1 MSSFPPKFEAR
12 RRPVSVLALKLWEMA
27 EALHERLDNPGEV
40 LEILVSSAAKGEQ
53 AVETWERLHEAAQ
66 RFDKMSDLAL
76 AYEHVTLDKRV
87 KLLPPE
93 QQAFIFL
100 QATQFFTTLGDTEGA
115 AGYAERAIAAVP
127 GHPEAFA
134 RLEALLTA
142 SGKLSRLAQHYLDAS
157 QRETDVD
164 RRRGLLERAFSI
176 ASSID
181 AAELIIEAGQR
192 LLKLSPAADDV
203 REEVMR
209 RLIGAGRHKDV
220 VELIEQALGREPP
233 PPADEDKL
241 YREQLVDLCFTV
253 LKSPERAL
261 THVEG
266 LLRIDPSHEMALGAA
281 ESLLDNKPLMLRAA
295 AALSDA
301 FERTGNV
308 ERAVAML
315 TFELRHVR
323 GPRRIDVQRRLGILR
338 QDALNDPAGALELL
352 APVVA
357 GDPGDDALRRRFVEL
372 SLNLNQPA
380 ETARLLAR
388 ALQSHRD
395 PAVRAR
401 VGVDVGDVYL
411 KSGDVKRAQAAF
423 QKVLET
429 DSDERATL
437 AAAHRLSDLYADSGD
452 MKLLAGVLETIV
464 RLETEK
470 EARQA
475 AARRLARICDAEL
488 PDSARAI
495 LAFRAL
501 VGSPW
506 TDEALTRLEALYRD
520 AADDVG
526 LSDVLAFRAERSKDP
541 EQARELAAQ
550 ALELR
555 TARTRDPE
563 SAIAAYYSFSNSF
576 GASRDV
582 NARLMP
588 LLEQTGRFGELAEVV
603 TREIALA
610 PEAERAKLWLRLAQL
625 RQTRLGNA
633 QGAFEALERALALDP
648 ADRTLRAALEKLLS
662 VPEVRLRAAALLSP
676 LYADGEPSVGQLRV
690 LEARAEGEPEVQDR
704 LLAAEQAVALAQ
716 GPLRDPERAL
726 EIAARALADAVGR
739 APDVIERWLAEVQRL
754 GANNP
759 ERRARLLFSALTGRE
774 IDSRQLFELAQAA
787 GDAAQAAGDLPRA
800 IEIYRHALAFDPSSR
815 KLVKAIDELL
825 AQQGVPSDRLA
836 LYEAALAEEQEPQRR
851 RDLLHAMAR
860 LQRVELSDVLGA
872 TVTLRRAVAEEP
884 RDLAAHDALLEALNE
899 AGDFSGAALELER
912 MLPLL
917 EGDRRSLA
925 LLRLA
930 EAAERAGDPAG
941 SLARYR
947 ELIECAD
954 LSDDVLANVERLAL
968 EQGDGV
974 TLRSV
979 LEQRLLGTTDPRQRV
994 QLLERLGNAS
1004 SWQLGDAVSA
1014 ANFWLEGARLS
1025 QGAAADPERAR
1036 RLYDRVLDA
1045 DPKNLEA
1052 AERLLELCAADKDWT
1067 RLSDAFAIVLEGSEE
1082 RAIVATLLGLEEQAV
1097 LGGAGAEFVALVDR
1111 TLARKLDP
1119 QRARHLVLA
1128 KARALG
1134 TVSARA
1140 DEAAAIFRGLIE
1152 GARDGAEA
1160 EIEAFSEFLKKTTAT
1175 AARKDDQRW
1184 LFRLR
1189 AEKTTD
1195 PISVL
1200 LDWARAEEHELG
1212 DKKAARALYERITT
1226 QDAEQ
1231 NEAWTEL
1238 ARLQALDGEP
1248 ESALASLSA
1257 LRERIDGE
1265 ARTAVDLR
1273 IAGLMIEHLGRAE
1286 EALALVRPII
1296 AASPSDMDALRIV
1309 HRALALPETRAQAA
1323 ELLERA
1329 ADAFEDP
1336 ARRADVIEALL
1347 AVSAEAPDLSAA
1359 RSRWLTQLLETKAD
1373 QPEEALRISL
1383 RGAEAAPGELELWK
1397 VAEQMARRLDNPH
1410 PVVDAYT
1417 HAFER
1422 TLSPEIAEELGQR
1435 MVEFYGEWFDEPERV
1450 VGMLQRILE
1459 LSPTAGWA
1467 FDRLKLAFSG
1477 AGRWQELFTL
1487 YDGRLAAPQAP
1498 PERVELLREAAM
1510 AARDFAGDPERAI
1523 GYLEAL
1529 NHEGPGDQRVESSL
1543 ERLYERHA
1551 KKRPLI
1557 ALLSARLAGAVSSEK
1572 GDLVARI
1579 AALWLDL
1586 AEPTPALELAETLF
1600 AEKERRGDAVQLLER
1615 LITLPV
1621 AREPLARSLEE
1632 GEEAEQ
1638 QDPEKTETPLRL
1650 AITHLKSHY
1659 RATKSTV
1666 DVVRMLEIEEGVAR
1680 SREERRGL
1688 LEEIVSLRLG
1698 ELGDA
1703 LGAFE
1708 TTAELV
1714 LLDSGAEKYRA
1725 TLAQLAG
1732 HVQVH
1737 ARQAEVLAAA
1747 ARAASDPAIRGS
1759 LLNEAAAVH
1768 RGALAGPQR
1777 AIDLYRE
1784 VLLLAGA
1791 PAAEQLEAARAL
1803 SELLRAEG
1811 DPAERVAV
1819 LERLSDL
1826 VEVPLERRAALG
1838 EAATIAFETLA
1849 DAPRAIAAYRKR
1861 LADDRTDLEAM
1872 NGLCVALTAIAR
1884 WDELISALEARAAIE
1899 AEPEARRDR
1908 VRIAELHAETRG
1920 DRATAIE
1927 AWRRVVSLHGGD
1939 RESFDAQN
1947 RLLSAEQRWPELAR
1961 LFEQEISA
1969 EGEPERER
1977 QLFLELGALHEQR
1990 TLDRV
1995 AALEAYVSAGDWPS
2009 AIRVAGAP
2017 PPDRATG
2024 RRVCTRLL
2032 ELSTASWQKAKAGP
2046 ECEAARAADWALSE
2060 LSERL
2065 LEDGEY
2071 EAVVEGLLDGAKLP
2085 FVEARRRDLRREAAC
2100 LVSDRLGDPDWAIE
2114 LFQGLLAEDPAD
2126 DVAVSSVTRLALLLE
2141 EKGRFEE
2148 IVQLWENQA
2157 RARAG
2162 AGDVAAA
2169 QVLWARAGELSEE
2182 RLQDVERALVAYD
2195 NGAALGG
2202 EVCLEALARIHGA
2215 RGRIDLVA
2223 DALERLCK
2231 ESAADTLGERAL
2243 SLAEAYVLL
2252 EKPLRARETL
2262 EQAVQRVIDG
2272 APLRARLASLYR
2284 EAEDFTALAKLT
2296 EDEAER
2302 ATDRRARLAL
2312 LREAALLHLDRRA
2325 QPAPAVPLLE
2335 RAIELDPD
2343 DSSLRLL
2350 LARALYEKQR
2360 FEDAANVL
2368 REQLARYGGR
2378 RPKDR
2383 ALVHF
2388 ELARA
2393 LLAANDRTTALV
2405 ELDAASKIDPA
2416 HPSIL
2421 EMLARTALD
2430 QGELERAERMYRA
2443 LLLVAVKEGDPNPPS
2458 RSEALYALGDVAQRR
2473 GDSAR
2478 AEEFTQSA
2486 FDAALENPREAR
2498 SLEQTLKQRGRSA
2511 DLVRVLELRLGQ
2523 SLVANE
2529 AARVLS
2535 DLAEIHA
2542 AVPAELDRVRAPL
2555 LKRAAKIEAEIDGQ
2569 EVMDDGAWAALGRVY
2584 TTLADA
2590 AGEGR
2595 VLERRIEASA
2605 RSSRPP
2611 PDGDL
2616 LYRLAGAR
2624 LSNSEDID
2632 GALDLL
2638 ERALGLAPD
2647 FERAEALLR
2656 GALGEDAPPRAALL
2670 LERIAR
2676 ERGDAGAL
2684 VRALERRIAAGD
2696 ADIAAV
2702 REGIELAE
2710 RLQDPELVGRLL
2722 SAALLSGAFDTH
2734 ADTAAWL
2741 RLELAKRYR
2750 GAGDVA
2756 AALELEEQACGY
2768 LTTTKAKPL
2777 LLFIAREAL
2786 AAGEPARAA
2795 RVLEVLRAEDPENRD
2810 IFGPLLALY
2819 RQRGPAEKLV
2829 ELLEATAPLVTSA
2842 EERLSLRLEQVEV
2855 MLERLGRRED
2865 AIALLQEIVRDAPN
2879 ERASRVRLAE
2889 LLAADGREDELSEL
2903 LVAELDEA
2911 RDAGDVAGEIAI
2923 AVRLA
2928 TLLERQG
2935 RAADALDV
2943 CKRALERDP
2952 TRRELLEQSVR
2963 LAKTTGDPDRLA
2975 EALESLLKV
2984 ERGPSAAALCRRLVA
2999 LREQLADSA
3008 GAERALVLGFAACPS
3023 DAELCD
3029 ELARRYGDRGESGR
3043 VAELLERALVE
3054 RPDDRKLLEQ
3064 MVEAQRSAGRA
3075 EQALGA
3081 LENFLRR
3088 HADEVGLYRVR
3099 ASVLSEL
3106 GRDEEAVRDLERASV
3121 EDPEALPKLIEVLE
3135 RAITRSEPERRAA
3148 LALRLIEILEHAG
3161 ESDKARARLVELAA
3175 DVPGDSAVLSQLAAF
3190 ETRLGN
3196 LEGAIDA
3203 YTRLAE
3209 IAEGSELSHAALAV
3223 AELSQRTGQAE
3234 QARPLL
3240 ERALEAEP
3248 SNVEVRT
3255 ALFAVLQAS
3264 GAHRELGELTL
3275 AQALDMPHSPERVAT
3290 LRQAGEL
3297 FLVGDEIPQAVHA
3310 LELARSEAGDNLEV
3324 VVLLARAYTRA
3335 ARLEEALAHLS
3346 AVLDANKGKRIRT
3359 LGAVYEEK
3367 ANVHLEEGFLTDA
3380 LGALTKAFEMDPK
3393 NSRLGMRLGR
3403 LALEAEE
3410 DDLAQRALRSVA
3422 IMKTAEEDGPEGARP
3437 ETKADA
3443 NYALAALAHRA
3454 GDPRKA
3460 KILAAKA
3467 ISENPE
3473 HQEARALIAQ
3483 LDRR

>member
-1 MSSFPPKFEAR
+1 
-12 RRPVSVLALKLWEMA
+12 MA
-27 EALHERLDNPGEV
+27 EALDERLDDPGEV

-53 AVETWERLHEAAQ
+53 AVETWERLHEAAT
-66 RFDKMSDLAL
+66 RFDKVGDLAL
-76 AYEHVTLDKRV
+76 AYEQVTHDKRV
-87 KLLPPE
+87 KLLQPE

-100 QATQFFTTLGDTEGA
+100 QATQFFTLLGDSEGA
-115 AGYAERAIAAVP
+115 AAYAERAIAAVP
-127 GHPEAFA
+127 GHAEAFA

-142 SGKLSRLAQHYLDAS
+142 AGKLSRLAQHYLDAS
-157 QRETDVD
+157 QRETDTE
-164 RRRGLLERAFSI
+164 RRRSLLERAFSI
-176 ASSID
+176 AVSID
-181 AAELIIEAGQR
+181 ASELVVESGQR
-192 LLKLSPAADDV
+192 LLKLAPENGEV

-220 VELIEQALGREPP
+220 VELLEQALNREPP
-233 PPADEDKL
+233 PSAEEDRL
-241 YREQLVDLCFTV
+241 HREQLVDLCVTV

-266 LLRIDPSHEMALGAA
+266 LLRIEPAHEMALSAA

-301 FERTGNV
+301 FERSGNV

-323 GPRRIDVQRRLGILR
+323 GLRRIDVQRRLGILR

-411 KSGDVKRAQAAF
+411 KSGDVKRAQIAF

-429 DSDERATL
+429 DADERATL
-437 AAAHRLSDLYADSGD
+437 AAAHRLSDLHADSGD
-452 MKLLAGVLETIV
+452 LKLLAGVLETIV

-475 AARRLARICDAEL
+475 AARRLARLCDAEV
-488 PDSARAI
+488 PDNARAI

-506 TDEALTRLEALYRD
+506 TDEALSRLETLYRE

-588 LLEQTGRFGELAEVV
+588 LLEQTGRFSELAEVL
-603 TREIALA
+603 TREIALV
-610 PEAERAKLWLRLAQL
+610 EDSERQKLWLRLAQL
-625 RQTRLGNA
+625 RQTRLSDPL
-633 QGAFEALERALALDP
+633 GALSALENALRLDP

-690 LEARAEGEPEVQDR
+690 LEARAEGEPEVRDR
-704 LLAAEQAVALAQ
+704 LAAAEEAVSLSQ

-726 EIAARALADAVGR
+726 EVAARALSDAVAH
-739 APDVIERWLAEVQRL
+739 APDVIERWLAEVMRL

-759 ERRARLLFSALTGRE
+759 ERRARLLFSALAGRE
-774 IDSRQLFELAQAA
+774 IDSRELFELAQAA
-787 GDAAQAAGDLPRA
+787 GDSAQAAGDLPRA

-815 KLVKAIDELL
+815 KLVHAIDELL

-860 LQRVELSDVLGA
+860 LQRVELADVLGA

-899 AGDFSGAALELER
+899 ASDFAGAALELER

-930 EAAERAGDPAG
+930 EAAERAGDKAG
-941 SLARYR
+941 SLSRYR
-947 ELIECAD
+947 ELLEHAD

-994 QLLERLGNAS
+994 QLLERLGNAC

-1052 AERLLELCAADKDWT
+1052 AERLVELCAVDGDWT

-1082 RAIVATLLGLEEQAV
+1082 RAIVATLLGLEEPAV
-1097 LGGAGAEFVALVDR
+1097 RAGAATQFVALVDR
-1111 TLARKLDP
+1111 ALERRVDA
-1119 QRARHLVLA
+1119 QRARTLTLA

-1134 TVSARA
+1134 TVAARA
-1140 DEAAAIFRGLIE
+1140 DEVATIFRSLIE
-1152 GARDGAEA
+1152 GSRDEA
-1160 EIEAFSEFLKKTTAT
+1160 GPEIEAFSEFLQKAEQSSG
-1175 AARKDDQRW
+1175 RRDDRRW
-1184 LFRLR
+1184 LFRLS
-1189 AEKTTD
+1189 AERTSD
-1195 PISVL
+1195 PASVL
-1200 LDWARAEEHELG
+1200 LEWARVEEHELG
-1212 DKKAARALYERITT
+1212 DRKAARALYERITA

-1248 ESALASLSA
+1248 ENALASLSA
-1257 LRERIDGE
+1257 LRERLDGE

-1273 IAGLMIEHLGRAE
+1273 TAGLLIEHLGRAA
-1286 EALALVRPII
+1286 EALTLVRPILT
-1296 AASPSDMDALRIV
+1296 ASPSDKDALRIV
-1309 HRALALPETRAQAA
+1309 HRALALPETRAEAA

-1383 RGAEAAPGELELWK
+1383 RGAEAAPGEFELWK

-1422 TLSPEIAEELGQR
+1422 TLTPEVAEELGQR

-1487 YDGRLAAPQAP
+1487 YDARLAAPQAP
-1498 PERVELLREAAM
+1498 AERIDLLREAAM

-1529 NHEGPGDQRVESSL
+1529 NREGPGDQRVEASL

-1557 ALLSARLAGAVSSEK
+1557 ELLSARLQSSAVAER

-1586 AEPTPALELAETLF
+1586 SEPSPALALAETLL
-1600 AEKERRGDAVQLLER
+1600 ADVERRAEAVQLLER
-1615 LITLPV
+1615 LITLPA
-1621 AREPLARSLEE
+1621 ARELGE
-1632 GEEAEQ
+1632 GAEKDAQ
-1638 QDPEKTETPLRL
+1638 TPLLL
-1650 AITHLKSHY
+1650 AIAHLKAHY
-1659 RATKSTV
+1659 RKTKSTV

-1680 SREERRGL
+1680 SREERRVL
-1688 LEEIVSLRLG
+1688 LEEIVGLRLG

-1714 LLDSGAEKYRA
+1714 LLDSAAQKYRA

-1732 HVQVH
+1732 HVQVQ
-1737 ARQAEVLAAA
+1737 ARQAEVLATA
-1747 ARAASDPAIRGS
+1747 ARAEKNVEVRAS

-1768 RGALAGPQR
+1768 RGALSEPGR
-1777 AIDLYRE
+1777 AIVFYRE
-1784 VLLLAGA
+1784 SLELAEA
-1791 PAAEQLEAARAL
+1791 PPAEQLVAARAL
-1803 SELLRAEG
+1803 SELLREAG

-1826 VEVPLERRAALG
+1826 VGESNERRAALG
-1838 EAATIAFETLA
+1838 EAAAIAFETLG
-1849 DAPRAIAAYRKR
+1849 DAPRAIAAYRRR

-1872 NGLCVALTAIAR
+1872 NGLCEALTAIGR

-1899 AEPEARRDR
+1899 EEPEARRDR
-1908 VRIAELHAETRG
+1908 VRIAELHADTRG

-1927 AWRRVVSLHGGD
+1927 AWRRVVALHGGD
-1939 RESFDAQN
+1939 RASFEAQ
-1947 RLLSAEQRWPELAR
+1947 RALLSAEQRWPELAQ
-1961 LFEQEISA
+1961 LFTLEINEEGDA
-1969 EGEPERER
+1969 ERKR
-1977 QLFLELGALHEQR
+1977 TLFLELGTLHEQR

-1995 AALEAYVSAGDWPS
+1995 AALEAYVAAGDWPS

-2024 RRVCTRLL
+2024 RRVCARLL
-2032 ELSTASWQKAKAGP
+2032 ELATAAWQRSKAGP
-2046 ECEAARAADWALSE
+2046 DCEAARAADWALSE

-2071 EAVVEGLLDGAKLP
+2071 EAVVEGLLNGSELP
-2085 FVEARRRDLRREAAC
+2085 FNDTRRRDLRREAAC

-2114 LFQGLLAEDPAD
+2114 LFQALLSENPAD

-2157 RARAG
+2157 RARAS

-2169 QVLWARAGELSEE
+2169 QVLWARAGELSED
-2182 RLQDVERALVAYD
+2182 RLRDVARALAAYD
-2195 NGAALGG
+2195 SGAALAG

-2223 DALERLCK
+2223 DALERLCR

-2243 SLAEAYVLL
+2243 SLAEAYVAL
-2252 EKPLRARETL
+2252 EKPLKARETL
-2262 EQAVQRVIDG
+2262 ERAAPRVVDG
-2272 APLRARLASLYR
+2272 APLRARLGALYR
-2284 EAEDFTALAKLT
+2284 EAEDFSALAKLT
-2296 EDEAER
+2296 EEEAER
-2302 ATDRRARLAL
+2302 ATERRTRLLL
-2312 LREAALLHLDRRA
+2312 LREASLLHLDRRGE
-2325 QPAPAVPLLE
+2325 PAPAIPLLE
-2335 RAIELDPD
+2335 RAIELDAE

-2350 LARALYEKQR
+2350 LARALYERRR
-2360 FEDAANVL
+2360 FEDAASVL

-2393 LLAANDRTTALV
+2393 LLAADDRATALL

-2430 QGELERAERMYRA
+2430 QGELDRAERMYRA

-2458 RSEALYALGDVAQRR
+2458 RSEALYALGDVATRR
-2473 GDSAR
+2473 GDSLR
-2478 AEEFTQSA
+2478 AEEFTASA
-2486 FDAALENPREAR
+2486 FEAASENPREAR
-2498 SLEQTLKQRGRSA
+2498 ALELTLKARGRSA
-2511 DLVRVLELRLGQ
+2511 DLVRVLELRINQGLQ
-2523 SLVANE
+2523 PNE
-2529 AARVLS
+2529 ALRVLS

-2542 AVPAELDRVRAPL
+2542 AVPADLDRVRTPL
-2555 LKRAAKIEAEIDGQ
+2555 LKRAQKLEREIDQQ
-2569 EVMDDGAWAALGRVY
+2569 EPMDDGAWAALGRVY
-2584 TTLADA
+2584 TTLGDA
-2590 AGEGR
+2590 TGEGR

-2624 LSNSEDID
+2624 LSNSEDLD

-2647 FERAEALLR
+2647 FERAEALLK
-2656 GALGEDAPPRAALL
+2656 GALADEVPPRAALL

-2676 ERGDAGAL
+2676 ERGDASAL
-2684 VRALERRIAAGD
+2684 VRAIERRIAGGD

-2702 REGIELAE
+2702 REGIELAD
-2710 RLQDPELVGRLL
+2710 RLQDSELVGRLL
-2722 SAALLSGAFDTH
+2722 SAALVGGAFDNESS
-2734 ADTAAWL
+2734 TASWL

-2750 GAGDVA
+2750 GVGDVP
-2756 AALELEEQACGY
+2756 AALELEEQAASY
-2768 LTTTKAKPL
+2768 LSPSDARPVL
-2777 LLFIAREAL
+2777 LTIARESLAL
-2786 AAGEPARAA
+2786 GESLRAA
-2795 RVLEVLRAEDPENRD
+2795 RVLETLRAEDPENSQ
-2810 IFGPLLALY
+2810 IYLPLLDLY
-2819 RQRGPAEKLV
+2819 RERGPAEKLV
-2829 ELLEATAPLVTSA
+2829 ELLDATAPLVSSA
-2842 EERLSLRLEQVEV
+2842 EERQALRLEQADV
-2855 MLERLGRRED
+2855 LLQQLGRRDE
-2865 AIALLQEIVRDAPN
+2865 AIALLQEIVRDAPG
-2879 ERASRVRLAE
+2879 ERASRLRLAE
-2889 LLAADGREDELSEL
+2889 LLAADGREDELGDL
-2903 LVAELDEA
+2903 LLAELDEA
-2911 RDAGDVAGEIAI
+2911 RDAGDVAAEIAL
-2923 AVRLA
+2923 AVRLS

-2943 CKRALERDP
+2943 CRRALERDP

-2963 LAKTTGDPDRLA
+2963 LAKATGEPDRLA
-2975 EALESLLKV
+2975 EALESLLRV
-2984 ERGPSAAALCRRLVA
+2984 ERGSSAAALCRRLLT
-2999 LREQLADSA
+2999 LREQLSDPA
-3008 GAERALVLGFAACPS
+3008 GAERALVLGFFACPS

-3029 ELARRYGDRGESGR
+3029 ELCRRYGDRGEQAR
-3043 VAELLERALVE
+3043 VAEVLERALSE
-3054 RPDDRKLLEQ
+3054 RPDDKKLLEQ
-3064 MVEAQRSAGRA
+3064 LIEAQRAAGRA
-3075 EQALGA
+3075 EQALSA
-3081 LENFLRR
+3081 LEQFLRR
-3088 HADEVGLYRVR
+3088 HASEASLYRVR
-3099 ASVLSEL
+3099 ASLLSEL
-3106 GRDEEAVRDLERASV
+3106 GRDEDAVEDLERVSAH
-3121 EDPEALPKLIEVLE
+3121 DPAARAKLIEVLE
-3135 RAITRSEPERRAA
+3135 RAMDRSDSPRRVPM
-3148 LALRLIEILEHAG
+3148 ALRLVEILEQNGDAEG
-3161 ESDKARARLVELAA
+3161 ARQRLAELSRE
-3175 DVPGDSAVLSQLAAF
+3175 VPGNTAVLEQLAAF
-3190 ETRLGN
+3190 EMRLGN
-3196 LEGAIDA
+3196 LDGAIDA
-3203 YTRLAE
+3203 YTQLAE
-3209 IAEGSELSHAALAV
+3209 SAEGSALSKAALSV
-3223 AELSQRTGQAE
+3223 AELCQRAEKPE

-3240 ERALEAEP
+3240 ERAMEADP
-3248 SNVEVRT
+3248 QNAEVRA
-3255 ALFAVLQAS
+3255 ALSTVLQAS

-3275 AQALDMPHSPERVAT
+3275 SQGLDMPHSPERVAT

-3297 FLVGDEIPQAVHA
+3297 FLQGDETEQAVHA

-3335 ARLEEALAHLS
+3335 GRLEEALAHLG
-3346 AVLDANKGKRIRT
+3346 AVIDAHRGKRLRT
-3359 LGAVYEEK
+3359 LGAVFEEK

-3380 LGALTKAFEMDPK
+3380 LAALAKAFEMDPK
-3393 NSRLGMRLGR
+3393 NGRLGIRLGR

-3410 DDLAQRALRSVA
+3410 EDLAQRALRAVA
-3422 IMKTAEEDGPEGARP
+3422 IMKTAEADGPEGARP

-3443 NYALAALAHRA
+3443 NYALAVLAQRA
-3454 GDPRKA
+3454 GDARKA
-3460 KILAAKA
+3460 KILVAKA
-3467 ISENPE
+3467 ISETPD
-3473 HQEARALIAQ
+3473 HPEARALLAE

>member
-1 MSSFPPKFEAR
+1 
-12 RRPVSVLALKLWEMA
+12 MA
-27 EALHERLDNPGEV
+27 EALDERLDNPGEV

-100 QATQFFTTLGDTEGA
+100 QATQFFTSLGDTEGA

-157 QRETDVD
+157 QRETDAE
-164 RRRGLLERAFSI
+164 RRRSLLERAFSI

-181 AAELIIEAGQR
+181 ASELIIEAGQR

-220 VELIEQALGREPP
+220 VELLEQALTRDPP

-266 LLRIDPSHEMALGAA
+266 LLRIDPGHEMALGAA

-301 FERTGNV
+301 FERINNV

-323 GPRRIDVQRRLGILR
+323 GLRRIEVQRRLGILR

-452 MKLLAGVLETIV
+452 MKLLAGVLDTIV

-470 EARQA
+470 EPRQA
-475 AARRLARICDAEL
+475 AARRLARICDAEV
-488 PDSARAI
+488 PDNARAI

-506 TDEALTRLEALYRD
+506 TDEALSRLEALYRD

-563 SAIAAYYSFSNSF
+563 SAIAAYYSFSNTF

-588 LLEQTGRFGELAEVV
+588 LLEQTGRFAELAEVV
-603 TREIALA
+603 TRDIGLA
-610 PEAERAKLWLRLAQL
+610 PEADRGKLWLRLAQI
-625 RQTRLGNA
+625 RQTRLA
-633 QGAFEALERALALDP
+633 EPLLALEALESALKLDSS
-648 ADRTLRAALEKLLS
+648 DRTLRAALEKLLS

-676 LYADGEPSVGQLRV
+676 LYEAGEPSLGQLKV
-690 LEARAEGEPEVQDR
+690 LEARAEGEPDVQAR
-704 LLAAEQAVALAQ
+704 LASAERAVALAQ

-726 EIAARALADAVGR
+726 EVAARALADAVNH
-739 APDVIERWLAEVQRL
+739 APEVIEHWLAEVQRL

-774 IDSRQLFELAQAA
+774 IASRELFELAQAA

-800 IEIYRHALAFDPSSR
+800 IEIYRQALAFDPSSR
-815 KLVKAIDELL
+815 KLVRAIDDLL

-860 LQRVELSDVLGA
+860 LQRVELADVLGA

-899 AGDFSGAALELER
+899 ASDFAGAALELER

-930 EAAERAGDPAG
+930 EAAERAGDPAA
-941 SLARYR
+941 SLSRYR

-1004 SWQLGDAVSA
+1004 SWQLKDAASA

-1052 AERLLELCAADKDWT
+1052 AERLVELCAVEQDWA

-1082 RAIVATLLGLEEQAV
+1082 RAIVATLLGLEEQA
-1097 LGGAGAEFVALVDR
+1097 LRGGAAAQFVALVDR
-1111 TLARKLDP
+1111 ALTRRLDA

-1134 TVSARA
+1134 TVAARA
-1140 DEAAAIFRGLIE
+1140 DEAANIFRGLIE
-1152 GARDGAEA
+1152 GARDEAEA
-1160 EIEAFSEFLKKTTAT
+1160 EIEAFSEFLKK
-1175 AARKDDQRW
+1175 AAPSEARRDDQRW

-1189 AEKTTD
+1189 TEKTAD
-1195 PISVL
+1195 PVSVL
-1200 LDWARAEEHELG
+1200 LDWARVEEHELG
-1212 DKKAARALYERITT
+1212 DKAAARALYERITA

-1248 ESALASLSA
+1248 ESALASLTA
-1257 LRERIDGE
+1257 LRERLDGE

-1286 EALALVRPII
+1286 EALRLVRPII
-1296 AASPSDMDALRIV
+1296 RTSPSDMDALRIV
-1309 HRALALPETRAQAA
+1309 HRALALPETRAEAA

-1383 RGAEAAPGELELWK
+1383 RGAEAAPGEFELWK

-1422 TLSPEIAEELGQR
+1422 TLSPEVAEELGQR
-1435 MVEFYGEWFDEPERV
+1435 MVEFYGEWFEEPERV
-1450 VGMLQRILE
+1450 VAMLQRILE

-1487 YDGRLAAPQAP
+1487 YDSRLAAPQAST
-1498 PERVELLREAAM
+1498 ERVDLLREAAM

-1529 NHEGPGDQRVESSL
+1529 HREGPGDQRVESSL

-1557 ALLSARLAGAVSSEK
+1557 ELLSARLTNAAAADR

-1586 AEPTPALELAETLF
+1586 SEPTPALRLAESLF

-1621 AREPLARSLEE
+1621 AREPAPRS
-1632 GEEAEQ
+1632 EEAVEAGEA
-1638 QDPEKTETPLRL
+1638 DAEVETETPLRL
-1650 AITHLKSHY
+1650 AITHLKAHY
-1659 RATKSTV
+1659 RAAKSTV

-1680 SREERRGL
+1680 SSDERRAL

-1714 LLDSGAEKYRA
+1714 LLDSAAEKYRA
-1725 TLAQLAG
+1725 TLAELAG
-1732 HVQVH
+1732 HVKVQ
-1737 ARQAEVLAAA
+1737 ARRAEVLATA
-1747 ARAASDPAIRGS
+1747 ARAASAPEIRSS

-1768 RGALAGPQR
+1768 RGPLEELGR

-1784 VLLLAGA
+1784 VLLLSEA
-1791 PAAEQLEAARAL
+1791 PASEQLVAARAL

-1819 LERLSDL
+1819 LERLADL
-1826 VEVPLERRAALG
+1826 VEVPEQRRAALG
-1838 EAATIAFETLA
+1838 EAATIAFETLG

-1872 NGLCVALTAIAR
+1872 NGLCVALTAISR

-1899 AEPEARRDR
+1899 EEPAARRDR

-1927 AWRRVVSLHGGD
+1927 AWRRVVALHGGD
-1939 RESFDAQN
+1939 RESFDAQS

-1961 LFEQEISA
+1961 LFEQEISE
-1969 EGEPERER
+1969 EGDPGRKT
-1977 QLFLELGALHEQR
+1977 QLYLELGALHEQR

-1995 AALEAYVSAGDWPS
+1995 AALEAYVAASDWPS

-2024 RRVCTRLL
+2024 RRVCARLL
-2032 ELSTASWQKAKAGP
+2032 ELATATWQRTQNAGP
-2046 ECEAARAADWALSE
+2046 DCEPARAADWALSE

-2085 FVEARRRDLRREAAC
+2085 FEPARRRDLRREAAC
-2100 LVSDRLGDPDWAIE
+2100 LVSDRLADPDWAIE
-2114 LFQGLLAEDPAD
+2114 LFQGLLGEDPAD

-2162 AGDVAAA
+2162 AGDIAAA

-2182 RLQDVERALVAYD
+2182 RLGDVERALVAYD
-2195 NGAALGG
+2195 SGAALGG
-2202 EVCLEALARIHGA
+2202 EVCLEALARIHGG

-2223 DALERLCK
+2223 DALERLCR

-2252 EKPLRARETL
+2252 GKPLRARETL

-2272 APLRARLASLYR
+2272 APLRARLAQLYR

-2302 ATDRRARLAL
+2302 AVDRRARLGL
-2312 LREAALLHLDRRA
+2312 LRDAALLHLDRRGE
-2325 QPAPAVPLLE
+2325 PAPAVPLLE
-2335 RAIELDPD
+2335 RAIELDAD
-2343 DSSLRLL
+2343 DSGLRLL
-2350 LARALYEKQR
+2350 LARALYERQR

-2421 EMLARTALD
+2421 EMLARTALE

-2458 RSEALYALGDVAQRR
+2458 RSEALYALGDVAERR

-2478 AEEFTQSA
+2478 AEEFMQSA

-2498 SLEQTLKQRGRSA
+2498 SLELALKQRGRSK
-2511 DLVRVLELRLGQ
+2511 DLVRVLELRLSQ
-2523 SLVANE
+2523 PLSAND

-2535 DLAEIHA
+2535 DLAESHA

-2555 LKRAAKIEAEIDGQ
+2555 LKRAAKIEGEIDGQ
-2569 EVMDDGAWAALGRVY
+2569 EVMDDGAWAALGRIY
-2584 TTLADA
+2584 TTLGDV

-2616 LYRLAGAR
+2616 LYRLAAAR
-2624 LSNSEDID
+2624 LSNSEDLD

-2638 ERALGLAPD
+2638 ERALSLAPD

-2656 GALGEDAPPRAALL
+2656 GALSEDAPPRAALL

-2684 VRALERRIAAGD
+2684 VRALERRIASGD
-2696 ADIAAV
+2696 ADINAV
-2702 REGIELAE
+2702 REGMELAE
-2710 RLQDPELVGRLL
+2710 RLQDPNLAARLL
-2722 SAALLSGAFDTH
+2722 HAALTSGAFDEH

-2750 GAGDVA
+2750 AAGEVPS
-2756 AALELEEQACGY
+2756 ALELEEQATSY
-2768 LTTTKAKPL
+2768 LSVNKAKPL
-2777 LLFIAREAL
+2777 LSFIARESL
-2786 AAGEPARAA
+2786 AAGEYERAA

-2810 IFGPLLALY
+2810 IFKPLLELY

-2829 ELLEATAPLVTSA
+2829 ELLESTAPLVTSA

-2855 MLERLGRRED
+2855 LLQGLGRRED
-2865 AIALLQEIVRDAPN
+2865 AIALLQEVVRDAPT
-2879 ERASRVRLAE
+2879 ERTARVRLAE
-2889 LLAADGREDELSEL
+2889 MLAADGREDELADL
-2903 LVAELDEA
+2903 LMAELDEA
-2911 RDAGDVAGEIAI
+2911 RDAGDVAGEVAL
-2923 AVRLA
+2923 AARLA
-2928 TLLERQG
+2928 ALLERQG
-2935 RAADALDV
+2935 RSSDALDV
-2943 CKRALERDP
+2943 CRRALAKDP

-2975 EALESLLKV
+2975 EALESLLSV
-2984 ERGPSAAALCRRLVA
+2984 ERGPAAAALCRRLVT
-2999 LREQLADSA
+2999 LREQLADPV
-3008 GAERALVLGFAACPS
+3008 GAERALVIGFAACPR
-3023 DAELCD
+3023 DVELCE
-3029 ELARRYGDRGESGR
+3029 ELARRYGDRGEYGR
-3043 VAELLERALVE
+3043 VAELLERALAE
-3054 RPDDRKLLEQ
+3054 RPDDRKLLSQ
-3064 MVEAQRSAGRA
+3064 VVEAQRAAGRA
-3075 EQALGA
+3075 EQALA
-3081 LENFLRR
+3081 VLEAFLRR
-3088 HADEVGLYRVR
+3088 HADDVSLYRVR

-3106 GRDEEAVRDLERASV
+3106 GRDEEAVHDLERASAD
-3121 EDPEALPKLIEVLE
+3121 DPEALPKLIEVLE
-3135 RAITRSEPERRAA
+3135 RAIERSQPERRAP
-3148 LALRLIEILEHAG
+3148 LALRLIEILEQAG
-3161 ESDKARARLVELAA
+3161 ESEKARLRLVELAS
-3175 DVPGDSAVLSQLAAF
+3175 DVPGDSAVLSRLAAF
-3190 ETRLGN
+3190 ETRAGN

-3209 IAEGSELSHAALAV
+3209 NAEGSALSQAALAV
-3223 AELSQRTGQAE
+3223 AELCQRAERPE
-3234 QARPLL
+3234 QARALL

-3248 SNVEVRT
+3248 QNPDVRA
-3255 ALFAVLQAS
+3255 ALSSVLQAS

-3275 AQALDMPHSPERVAT
+3275 AQALDLPHSAERVAT

-3310 LELARSEAGDNLEV
+3310 LELARSEAADNLDV
-3324 VVLLARAYTRA
+3324 VVLLARAYTRSG
-3335 ARLEEALAHLS
+3335 RLEEALASLN
-3346 AVLDANKGKRIRT
+3346 AVLDANKGKRVRT

-3393 NSRLGMRLGR
+3393 NARIGMRLGR

-3410 DDLAQRALRSVA
+3410 DDLAQKALRAVA
-3422 IMKTAEEDGPEGARP
+3422 IMKTSEVDGPEGARP

-3443 NYALAALAHRA
+3443 NYALAALAQRA

-3473 HQEARALIAQ
+3473 HPEARALIAQ